1 MRIKKFNE
9 ELEETVDI
17 SQERVGEIIEE
28 LKDILSSLEDKT
40 KSIEGFTN
48 EFNNYKS
55 KSKNGND
62 QIDDSIAALQVIKK
76 DLDSSIDKVDTVIN
90 NLVSY
95 NDEGRKYLYTEN
107 K

>member
-17 SQERVGEIIEE
+17 SQERVGKIIEE

-55 KSKNGND
+55 KSKKGND

-76 DLDSSIDKVDTVIN
+76 DLNSSIDKVDTVIN

>member
-1 MRIKKFNE
+1 MKIKRFNE
-9 ELEETVDI
+9 ELEEVVDI
-17 SQERVGEIIEE
+17 SQERVGEIIED
-28 LKDILSSLEDKT
+28 LKGMLSLLDDKN

-48 EFNNYKS
+48 ELNNYKS
-55 KSKNGND
+55 KSKKGND
-62 QIDDSIAALQVIKK
+62 QIDDSISALQIIKK

>member
-1 MRIKKFNE
+1 MKIRRFNE
-9 ELEETVDI
+9 ELEEEVNI
-17 SQERVGEIIEE
+17 SQDRVDEIIVE
-28 LKDILSSLEDKT
+28 LKDILALLEDRTKT
-40 KSIEGFTN
+40 IEGLTN

-55 KSKNGND
+55 NSKKGND
-62 QIDDSIAALQVIKK
+62 QIDDSISALQIISK

-95 NDEGRKYLYTEN
+95 SEEGRKYLYTEN

>member
-1 MRIKKFNE
+1 MKIKRFNE
-9 ELEETVDI
+9 ELEEVVDI

-28 LKDILSSLEDKT
+28 LKDILSSLEDKN
-40 KSIEGFTN
+40 KSIESYSN

-55 KSKNGND
+55 KSKKGND

-95 NDEGRKYLYTEN
+95 NDEGRNFLYTEN